1 MTGMQR
7 PSRNETVRKALAG
20 VAMLFGAVTIFAGTR
35 VLAGADPGY
44 IVFLPL
50 LVYNTAMGVVYVAV
64 GTSGWRNVE
73 HGRIGAIMI
82 FLLNLGVL
90 AGIGLLY
97 LSGGPVA
104 LQSVRAMSFRTVMW
118 LLLFL
123 GFSSLGR
130 RKS

>member
-1 MTGMQR
+1 MTGIR
-7 PSRNETVRKALAG
+7 RSSTHETTRKALAG
-20 VAMLFGAVTIFAGTR
+20 VAMLFGAVTLFAGTR
-35 VLAGADPGY
+35 VLTGADPGY

-50 LVYNTAMGVVYVAV
+50 LIYNTAMGTVYVAV
-64 GTSGWRNVE
+64 GTSAWRSVE
-73 HGRIGAIMI
+73 HGRIGATMI

-90 AGIGLLY
+90 AGIVLLY
-97 LSGGPVA
+97 QAGGPVA
-104 LQSVRAMSFRTVMW
+104 LQSVRAMSFRTVVW

>member
-1 MTGMQR
+1 MNDTI
-7 PSRNETVRKALAG
+7 RKILAG

-50 LVYNTAMGVVYVAV
+50 LIYNTAMGVVYIAT
-64 GTSGWRNVE
+64 GTSAWRNIG
-73 HGRIGAIMI
+73 HGRIGAAMI

-97 LSGGPVA
+97 LAGGPVA
-104 LQSVRAMSFRTVMW
+104 LQSVRAMSFRTVVW

-123 GFSSLGR
+123 GFSSIER
-130 RKS
+130 RKP